1 MVRAV
6 GDKQTGTIVPDF
18 DRSINIDF
26 QGAKITCDTGFLLM
40 MEIDQRF
47 NILSAAALQ
56 ETISPFHT
64 GRYEWRRITPG
75 MENVFVHLMKKSE
88 GKVSP

>member
-1 MVRAV
+1 
-6 GDKQTGTIVPDF
+6 
-18 DRSINIDF
+18 
-26 QGAKITCDTGFLLM
+26 M